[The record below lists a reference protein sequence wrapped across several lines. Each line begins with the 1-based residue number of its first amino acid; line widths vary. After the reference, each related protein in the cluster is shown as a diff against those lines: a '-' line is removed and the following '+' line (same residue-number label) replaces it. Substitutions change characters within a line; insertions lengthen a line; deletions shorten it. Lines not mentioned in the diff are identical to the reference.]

1 MLYLEDNNLTELPE
15 KLFVFLQHLQWL
27 DVRNNLLTSLPTS
40 IKSHPSLETIL
51 LQGNKIEKL
60 PLELCK

>member
-1 MLYLEDNNLTELPE
+1 MLYLEDNNLPELPD
-15 KLFVFLQHLQWL
+15 KLFISLRHLQWL